1 MQQTSTW
8 GEAHKGLMGR
18 SVPPRFSNPD
28 PVYDKKAVQLATLI
42 ETKDRPFLVNAIHFI
57 WHTEFSIFY
66 T

>member
-1 MQQTSTW
+1 
-8 GEAHKGLMGR
+8 MGR

-57 WHTEFSIFY
+57 WHTEFSIFDFLY
-66 T
+66 LT